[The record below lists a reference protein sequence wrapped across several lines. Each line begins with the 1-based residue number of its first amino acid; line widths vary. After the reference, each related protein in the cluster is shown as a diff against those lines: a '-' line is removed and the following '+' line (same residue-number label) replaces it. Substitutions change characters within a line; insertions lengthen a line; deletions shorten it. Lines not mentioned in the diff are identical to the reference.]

1 MENSISSGISGS
13 AAEFVN
19 SGLRSIGHSGVIVN
33 NITTK
38 SGGSNSTKVGL
49 EVNSTGSWGPSTT
62 NQPNVGVKV
71 TASGADENYAV
82 QLVDGS
88 EGAGKVLMSDANGNA
103 HWKSLPGEVHFQVH
117 LGADE
122 FVPVATWTYLNYNV
136 VEYNSG
142 SFDIG
147 SDMFTAPA
155 DGIYHF
161 DANVEYDSP
170 STPGSGANII
180 MRLEVDGV
188 ETKRS
193 VCAVVEPPSGAAG
206 AGQISA
212 DIFLSAGQTVKL
224 ATYHDLS
231 FSNGALG
238 GQPYCYFSGRKVN

>member
-1 MENSISSGISGS
+1 M
-13 AAEFVN
+13 
-19 SGLRSIGHSGVIVN
+19 N

-71 TASGADENYAV
+71 TASGADENYSL

-103 HWKSLPGEVHFQVH
+103 NWKSLPGEVHFQVH
-117 LGADE
+117 LSADE
-122 FVPVATWTYLNYNV
+122 LVPQATWIYLNYDV

-147 SDMFTAPA
+147 PDMFTAPSE
-155 DGIYHF
+155 GIYHF
-161 DANVEYDSP
+161 DANVEYDNP
-170 STPGSGANII
+170 SIPTSGAYTIL
-180 MRLEVDGV
+180 RLEVDGV
-188 ETKRS
+188 ETKR
-193 VCAVVEPPSGAAG
+193 AVSAATG
-206 AGQISA
+206 TTVTVGSGQISA

-224 ATYHDLS
+224 ATYHV
-231 FSNGALG
+231 FSGSGMAVG